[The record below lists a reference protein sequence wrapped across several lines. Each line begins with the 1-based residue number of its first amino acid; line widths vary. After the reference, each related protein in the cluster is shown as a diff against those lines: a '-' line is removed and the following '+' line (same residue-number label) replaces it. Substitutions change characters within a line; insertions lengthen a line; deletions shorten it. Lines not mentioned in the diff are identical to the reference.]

1 MDKHLEEY
9 LRLCHR
15 IYERMEREGNW
26 PWPDNPAVP
35 EEPGDQ
41 PDPLP
46 EDLIQ

>member
-9 LRLCHR
+9 TRLCHR

-26 PWPDNPAVP
+26 PWPGPEP
-35 EEPGDQ
+35 EEQEPEGN
-41 PDPLP
+41 LP

>member
-9 LRLCHR
+9 IRLCHR

-26 PWPDNPAVP
+26 PWPDPEP
-35 EEPGDQ
+35 EEQEPEDN
-41 PDPLP
+41 LS

>member
-15 IYERMEREGNW
+15 IYERMERDGNW
-26 PWPDNPAVP
+26 PWLDNPPVPDEP
-35 EEPGDQ
+35 EEEA
-41 PDPLP
+41 DPLP